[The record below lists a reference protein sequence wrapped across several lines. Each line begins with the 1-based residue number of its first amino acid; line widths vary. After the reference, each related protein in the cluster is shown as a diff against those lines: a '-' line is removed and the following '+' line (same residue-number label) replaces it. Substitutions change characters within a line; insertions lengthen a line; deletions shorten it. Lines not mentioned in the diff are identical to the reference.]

1 MSLLIQGPAA
11 KAWER
16 RSILQRL
23 SLRRALERERLTS
36 LLDHLVKL
44 QIVSIAGS
52 DSSSA
57 RPTSTAGHPRA
68 ETESAAR
75 VLDTAAP
82 SGRRQMKSFLPL
94 DTGATAVGSW

>member
-1 MSLLIQGPAA
+1 MSWLIQEPAA
-11 KAWER
+11 RVWER

-68 ETESAAR
+68 DGTQFTFA
-75 VLDTAAP
+75 V
-82 SGRRQMKSFLPL
+82 RQSCCEPL
-94 DTGATAVGSW
+94 TTKAFPLLRWP